1 MNLMKYLII
10 LFLLS
15 LFACEK
21 EKLPTTPTVI
31 NGIVVDENDVPIPNV
46 YVDFYGKD
54 IKGFRGSYTTLR
66 LNEYSDENGTFS
78 FSHISP
84 NATDVISLEGWGL
97 RDSTGLYKIPIGF
110 KYAYF
115 LNDQFISD
123 YRLSIDKDDKIYGKT
138 LVVKIIQTKE

>member
-1 MNLMKYLII
+1 MKYLII

-15 LFACEK
+15 LMACEK

-31 NGIVVDENDVPIPNV
+31 NGSVVDENDVPIPNV
-46 YVDFYGKD
+46 SVRFFGTELL
-54 IKGFRGSYTTLR
+54 GFRGGNASTFYLIER
-66 LNEYSDENGTFS
+66 SDENGIFS
-78 FSHISP
+78 FSQIIP
-84 NATDVISLEGWGL
+84 NETDAITLEGNGVI
-97 RDSTGLYKIPIGF
+97 DSAGFVRVPIGF
-110 KYAYF
+110 KYTYF